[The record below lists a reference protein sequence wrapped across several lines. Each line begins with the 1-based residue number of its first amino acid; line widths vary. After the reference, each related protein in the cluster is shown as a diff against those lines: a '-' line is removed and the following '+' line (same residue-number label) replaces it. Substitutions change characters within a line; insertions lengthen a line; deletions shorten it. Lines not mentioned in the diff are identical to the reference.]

1 MTKEDREFLN
11 QIMDYANEVMGD
23 VDPEKV
29 RISEQLEK
37 LRPILQKLAMVYKMP
52 VEDVFIKYMDLAT
65 EAALEQ
71 NKKFEDDY
79 KEILGET
86 PKPKFY
92 KKIMGLIYFSPISY
106 LYFTTLT
113 LNTPSTASN
122 SFTISSV
129 TGVSISNIEYA
140 TSPFDLFI
148 ISVILIPLSPNTVE
162 NLLIIPFIFLWKI
175 ATRPA

>member
-11 QIMDYANEVMGD
+11 QIMEYAKEVMGD

-71 NKKFEDDY
+71 NRKFEDDY

-86 PKPKFY
+86 PKPKY
-92 KKIMGLIYFSPISY
+92 Y
-106 LYFTTLT
+106 
-113 LNTPSTASN
+113 
-122 SFTISSV
+122 
-129 TGVSISNIEYA
+129 
-140 TSPFDLFI
+140 
-148 ISVILIPLSPNTVE
+148 
-162 NLLIIPFIFLWKI
+162 
-175 ATRPA
+175 

>member
-86 PKPKFY
+86 PKPKY
-92 KKIMGLIYFSPISY
+92 S
-106 LYFTTLT
+106 
-113 LNTPSTASN
+113 
-122 SFTISSV
+122 
-129 TGVSISNIEYA
+129 
-140 TSPFDLFI
+140 
-148 ISVILIPLSPNTVE
+148 
-162 NLLIIPFIFLWKI
+162 
-175 ATRPA
+175 

>member
-79 KEILGET
+79 KEILGDN
-86 PKPKFY
+86 PKPKY
-92 KKIMGLIYFSPISY
+92 Y
-106 LYFTTLT
+106 
-113 LNTPSTASN
+113 
-122 SFTISSV
+122 
-129 TGVSISNIEYA
+129 
-140 TSPFDLFI
+140 
-148 ISVILIPLSPNTVE
+148 
-162 NLLIIPFIFLWKI
+162 
-175 ATRPA
+175 

>member
-11 QIMDYANEVMGD
+11 QIMEYANEVMGD

-92 KKIMGLIYFSPISY
+92 
-106 LYFTTLT
+106 
-113 LNTPSTASN
+113 
-122 SFTISSV
+122 
-129 TGVSISNIEYA
+129 
-140 TSPFDLFI
+140 
-148 ISVILIPLSPNTVE
+148 
-162 NLLIIPFIFLWKI
+162 
-175 ATRPA
+175 

>member
-37 LRPILQKLAMVYKMP
+37 LRPILQKLDMVYKMTLA
-52 VEDVFIKYMDLAT
+52 DVFIKYMDLAT

-92 KKIMGLIYFSPISY
+92 
-106 LYFTTLT
+106 
-113 LNTPSTASN
+113 
-122 SFTISSV
+122 
-129 TGVSISNIEYA
+129 
-140 TSPFDLFI
+140 
-148 ISVILIPLSPNTVE
+148 
-162 NLLIIPFIFLWKI
+162 
-175 ATRPA
+175 

>member
-71 NKKFEDDY
+71 NRKFEDDY

-92 KKIMGLIYFSPISY
+92 
-106 LYFTTLT
+106 
-113 LNTPSTASN
+113 
-122 SFTISSV
+122 
-129 TGVSISNIEYA
+129 
-140 TSPFDLFI
+140 
-148 ISVILIPLSPNTVE
+148 
-162 NLLIIPFIFLWKI
+162 
-175 ATRPA
+175 

>member
-86 PKPKFY
+86 PKPKY
-92 KKIMGLIYFSPISY
+92 Y
-106 LYFTTLT
+106 
-113 LNTPSTASN
+113 
-122 SFTISSV
+122 
-129 TGVSISNIEYA
+129 
-140 TSPFDLFI
+140 
-148 ISVILIPLSPNTVE
+148 
-162 NLLIIPFIFLWKI
+162 
-175 ATRPA
+175 

>member
-23 VDPEKV
+23 VDPERV

-71 NKKFEDDY
+71 NRKFEDDY

-92 KKIMGLIYFSPISY
+92 
-106 LYFTTLT
+106 
-113 LNTPSTASN
+113 
-122 SFTISSV
+122 
-129 TGVSISNIEYA
+129 
-140 TSPFDLFI
+140 
-148 ISVILIPLSPNTVE
+148 
-162 NLLIIPFIFLWKI
+162 
-175 ATRPA
+175 

>member
-11 QIMDYANEVMGD
+11 QIMDYSNEVMGD

-71 NKKFEDDY
+71 NKKFGDDY

-92 KKIMGLIYFSPISY
+92 
-106 LYFTTLT
+106 
-113 LNTPSTASN
+113 
-122 SFTISSV
+122 
-129 TGVSISNIEYA
+129 
-140 TSPFDLFI
+140 
-148 ISVILIPLSPNTVE
+148 
-162 NLLIIPFIFLWKI
+162 
-175 ATRPA
+175 